1 MHSLPVLVYEQARY
15 WNVLYRH
22 LSHLVH
28 SQPLAD
34 VLGLDLG
41 EGLRA
46 HVRVRAGVVGGPSST
61 PLVAE
66 VPVGVSTFRSL
77 INLLIN

>member
-1 MHSLPVLVYEQARY
+1 MQGTD
-15 WNVLYRH
+15 WNALYKH
-22 LSHLVH
+22 LSPLVH
-28 SQPLAD
+28 GQPLPY

-41 EGLRA
+41 EGLRT
-46 HVRVRAGVVGGPSST
+46 HVSIRAGVVGGPSSA

-77 INLLIN
+77 IN